1 MTDVIALDAFERRGG
16 REPPRKPPTV
26 FTAFDLMAEQFEP
39 VNFIVPGYVAEG
51 LTLLAGR
58 PKLGKSWL
66 CLEWAYAV
74 AEGDT
79 CLGGIRCIQGSVL
92 YLALED
98 NRRRLQRRLRKII
111 VSGFEAPERL
121 HLATEWPRANE
132 GGIAEIKRWIDE
144 THDARL
150 VIVDVL
156 AMFRPAQTP
165 RDAAPYE
172 RDYGAIKALQALASE
187 TGVGIVV
194 VHHTRKGA
202 GEADPFE
209 KVSGTLGLTGAADA
223 AVILDRDGNGASLY
237 ARGRDIE
244 ELESAVEFDRVS
256 CRWRVIGEA
265 SEVRRS
271 DERTQI
277 LDVLKDATEPL
288 SPSDLSGALGW
299 SSANVRQLLFKMTK
313 AGEVVKDGKHYVH
326 PERMDLLRAP
336 RPQEED
342 DEE

>member
-1 MTDVIALDAFERRGG
+1 MDAIPIEAFTRRGG
-16 REPPRKPPTV
+16 PPPRKAPAI
-26 FTAFDLMAEQFEP
+26 FTASDLMAEHFEP
-39 VNFIVPGYVAEG
+39 VSYIVPGYVAEG
-51 LTLLAGR
+51 CTLLAGR

-66 CLEWAYAV
+66 CLEWALAV
-74 AEGDT
+74 ADGEV
-79 CLGGIRCIQGSVL
+79 CLGNIRCTQGSVL

-98 NRRRLQRRLRKII
+98 NRRRLQRRLRKLMFA
-111 VSGFEAPERL
+111 GHEAPERL

-132 GGIAEIKRWIDE
+132 GGIDEIRRWIDE
-144 THDARL
+144 TYDARL

-156 AMFRPAQTP
+156 AMFRPPPTSK
-165 RDAAPYE
+165 DAAPYE
-172 RDYGAIKALQALASE
+172 RDYGAVKALHSLASE
-187 TGVGIVV
+187 TGVGIVI

-223 AVILDRDGNGASLY
+223 AVILDRDSNGCTIY

-244 ELESAVEFDRVS
+244 EVESAVEFDRTT
-256 CRWRVIGEA
+256 CRWRVIGEV

-277 LDVLKDATEPL
+277 LDILRDATEPM

-299 SSANVRQLLFKMTK
+299 SSNNVRVMLFRMLK
-313 AGEVVKDGKHYVH
+313 AGEVVKCGRKYVH
-326 PERMDLLRAP
+326 PERVDLLKDTTS
-336 RPQEED
+336 QED
-342 DEE
+342 DSD